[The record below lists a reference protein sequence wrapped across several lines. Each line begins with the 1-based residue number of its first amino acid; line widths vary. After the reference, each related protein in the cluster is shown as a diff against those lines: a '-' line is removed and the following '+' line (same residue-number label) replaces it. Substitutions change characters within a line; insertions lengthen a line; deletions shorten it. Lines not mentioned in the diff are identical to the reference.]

1 MKQYITEAKRFQ
13 QLAGID
19 EAMQVNP
26 QGKLQDLDIPTGWE
40 QLNIDPE
47 PDPEEDI
54 EVESYGAPMEG
65 WDEDHLDVVTIMKTP
80 EIDPLTD
87 EPQEVKYYV
96 TTYISFG
103 DFEESEQFDN
113 IDDAKAEAIS
123 IMNDLKSDWRGR

>member
-1 MKQYITEAKRFQ
+1 MKQHINEVKRMQ

-26 QGKLQDLDIPTGWE
+26 QGKLQDLSIPSGWKPST
-40 QLNIDPE
+40 IDPD
-47 PDPEEDI
+47 PDPEQDM
-54 EVESYGAPMEG
+54 EVEAYRAPMEG
-65 WDEDHLDVVTIMKTP
+65 WDEDHEDVVTIMKTP
-80 EIDPLTD
+80 EIDPTTE

-113 IDDAKAEAIS
+113 IDDAKAEAIN
-123 IMNDLKSDWRGR
+123 IMNDLKSDWRDR

>member
-1 MKQYITEAKRFQ
+1 MKQQINEIKRMQ

-19 EAMQVNP
+19 DAMQINDK
-26 QGKLQDLDIPTGWE
+26 GILQDLDIPTGWK

-47 PDPEEDI
+47 PDPEEDT

-65 WDEDHLDVVTIMKTP
+65 WDKDHLDIVTIMKTP
-80 EIDPLTD
+80 EINPLTD

-103 DFEESEQFDN
+103 DFTKSEQFDN
-113 IDDAKAEAIS
+113 MDDAKAEAIS
-123 IMNDLKSDWRGR
+123 IMNDLKSDWRSR